1 MSEENKPLKIISML
15 YFEHDQQQAPDMTL
29 KFSISLDGPTLSFY
43 DAVAQELNTT
53 RSRLL
58 SGLLEDNI
66 MPTLLSLTEG
76 DQDAVLQKA
85 DDNTRLFYKNVDGKK
100 YPFEHT
106 RWSAL
111 AQTLKEQK
119 DDENA

>member
-1 MSEENKPLKIISML
+1 MSEENKSLDIISRL
-15 YFEHDQQQAPDMTL
+15 YFEHDQEQAPDLTL

-43 DAVAQELNTT
+43 DAVAQRLNTT

-58 SGLLEDNI
+58 SGLLEDTI
-66 MPTLLSLTEG
+66 MPTLRNLTEG

-85 DDNTRLFYKNVDGKK
+85 DDNTRLFYKNVDGKT
-100 YPFEHT
+100 YPFDDT
-106 RWSAL
+106 RWSSL

>member
-1 MSEENKPLKIISML
+1 MSQENKPLKIISTL
-15 YFEHDQQQAPDMTL
+15 YFEHEAEQSPDMSV

-43 DAVAQELNTT
+43 DAVAQHFNTT

-58 SGLLEDNI
+58 SGLLEDTI
-66 MPTLLSLTEG
+66 MPTLHSLSEG

-85 DDNTRLFYKNVDGKK
+85 DDNTRLFHKNVDGRK